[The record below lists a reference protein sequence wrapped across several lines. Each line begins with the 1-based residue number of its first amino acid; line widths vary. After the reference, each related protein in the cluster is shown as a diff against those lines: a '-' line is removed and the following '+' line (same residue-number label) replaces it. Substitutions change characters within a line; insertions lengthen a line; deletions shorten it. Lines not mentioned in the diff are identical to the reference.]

1 MNMAARVEE
10 RKIVSKPSLETKLKW
25 CKHLTRE
32 LWIGNFI
39 SLYVCMYGVNVN
51 KYLRGIK
58 PHWFDLFFDSD
69 RDSALSR
76 YDEEVHEKKYDE

>member
-1 MNMAARVEE
+1 MDW
-10 RKIVSKPSLETKLKW
+10 KLY
-25 CKHLTRE
+25 
-32 LWIGNFI
+32 FF
-39 SLYVCMYGVNVN
+39 VCMYGVNVN

-76 YDEEVHEKKYDE
+76 YDKEVHEKKYDE